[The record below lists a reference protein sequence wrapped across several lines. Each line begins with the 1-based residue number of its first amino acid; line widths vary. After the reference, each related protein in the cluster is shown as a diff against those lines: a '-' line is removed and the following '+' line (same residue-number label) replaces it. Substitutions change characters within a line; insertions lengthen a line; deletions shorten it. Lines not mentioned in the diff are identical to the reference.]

1 MSDRTEDV
9 PDVVLAELRWARV
22 AKGLRYEDIPAH
34 MIRPLRVWRPSPP
47 DMTSGTGSSMAM
59 CADLGG
65 PALDAGPRKR
75 IVFVDEKRMLSLIDS
90 GLTQREVAAK
100 LGVTPA
106 AVWLAL
112 RRARGIG

>member
-1 MSDRTEDV
+1 MSDRT
-9 PDVVLAELRWARV
+9 PDEPEYAAMERRWAK
-22 AKGLRYEDIPAH
+22 AAGSLRYEDIPAH
-34 MIRPLRVWRPSPP
+34 MIRPLRVWRPLPP